1 MQKLMKFLKTG
12 LFVAFFGLAVCLVVA
27 ARAEVK
33 PSTLFSDHAV
43 LQSGMAVPI
52 WGTADPGEKV
62 TVGFEGQTKS
72 VTAGADGKWMVRL
85 TKLKPGGPLEMTI
98 AGKNS
103 ITVKDVL
110 VGEVWVGS
118 GQSNMEANVSRK
130 GHPPYGLM
138 DEEKEIAAANY
149 PQVRMFTVKD
159 AKSYT
164 PKTDVKGEWKVCSPE
179 TVADFSAVGYLFA
192 RNLNQALKEPVG
204 IILSAYGASTA
215 ESWVPREAMAAD
227 PQLKPL
233 LDKFD
238 ARETFYKDNP
248 GVTDDKAPGAPQ
260 TLNARPGKP
269 GAAPSPMRDPV
280 QDQHQPT
287 VLYNGM
293 ISPIIPYAIRGAIWY
308 QGESIVGGKAGV
320 MLYPHVME
328 TLVTEWRKRWGQGNF
343 PFYAV
348 QLAALKNVSNNPMV
362 REQQAAILSVP
373 NTGLAITIDIGDPTD
388 VHAKNKA
395 PLGDRLTKIALA
407 NAYGRTIE
415 YSGPVYASMKVEGGT
430 IRVKFTHAQGLK
442 AAPTPNELVGLYP
455 DKPVVPVARPA
466 PAADGT
472 RTPDPLPPP
481 VSSSSPAPGTLA
493 DAAAHL
499 HWFQIAGADGK
510 FVDAEAKIDGDSVV
524 VSSPQ
529 VSAPV
534 AVRYAWDN
542 YPAGANLYNGD
553 GLPAAPFRT
562 DKTDVLTAISAEFTG
577 K

>member
-1 MQKLMKFLKTG
+1 MKTPI
-12 LFVAFFGLAVCLVVA
+12 FVASCCAALCFAAA
-27 ARAEVK
+27 ARADVK

-43 LQSGMAVPI
+43 LQGGMVVPV

-62 TVGFEGQTKS
+62 TVKVEGQTKS
-72 VTAGADGKWMVRL
+72 ATAGADGKWMVKL
-85 TKLKPGGPLEMTI
+85 AKLKPGGPLEMTI

-118 GQSNMEANVSRK
+118 GQSNMTFYVSTK
-130 GHPPYGLM
+130 GPGHAPYGLM

-149 PQVRMFTVKD
+149 PQVRMFTVK
-159 AKSYT
+159 T
-164 PKTDVKGEWKVCSPE
+164 VKTYDPQANADGEWEVCSPA
-179 TVADFSAVGYLFA
+179 TVANFSAVGYLFA
-192 RNLNQALKEPVG
+192 RDLNQALKTPVG

-215 ESWVPREAMAAD
+215 EAWVPREAMAAD

-238 ARETFYKDNP
+238 ARESFFKANP
-248 GVTDDKAPGAPQ
+248 GAMDDAKAPLAPQ
-260 TLNARPGKP
+260 TLNARPGRP
-269 GAAPSPMRDPV
+269 GVLRDPV

-287 VLYNGM
+287 VLYNAM
-293 ISPIIPYAIRGAIWY
+293 INPIIPYAIKGAIWY
-308 QGESIVGGKAGV
+308 QGESIVGGKDGV

-328 TLVTEWRKRWGQGNF
+328 TMVTEWRKRWGEGNF

-362 REQQAAILSVP
+362 REEQAKILSVP
-373 NTGLAITIDIGDPTD
+373 NTGLAITVDIGDPAN
-388 VHAKNKA
+388 VHPKNKE
-395 PLGDRLTKIALA
+395 PLGERLTKIALA
-407 NAYGRTIE
+407 NAYGRKIE
-415 YSGPVYASMKVEGGT
+415 FSGPMYASMKVEGGA

-455 DKPVVPVARPA
+455 AKPVA
-466 PAADGT
+466 PAYRLAAPPDGP
-472 RTPDPLPPP
+472 RTPAAATLVTSSAADP
-481 VSSSSPAPGTLA
+481 ATIA
-493 DAAAHL
+493 DAAHL

-510 FVDAEAKIDGDSVV
+510 FVDADAKIEGDSVV
-524 VSSPQ
+524 VSSAQ
-529 VSAPV
+529 VSAPT
-534 AVRYAWDN
+534 AVRYAWVD
-542 YPAGANLYNGD
+542 YPEGANLYNGD

-562 DKTDVLTAISAEFTG
+562 DTLDALAGISAEFTG